1 MTDEMISH
9 IIVYGVVALASIICG
24 VWGFRWLRR
33 KLRNDELE
41 AEDFDL
47 GDPAT
52 RARLKRMIDKYGIT
66 GSADIRDGLVLEPI
80 DLSAAE
86 PLTIVFANAT
96 AFLGRLQNPAA
107 SSLYVRDSVNDR
119 FMLLSDLDLD
129 HLIDAHRVMQE
140 IARGR

>member
-1 MTDEMISH
+1 METISH
-9 IIVYGVVALASIICG
+9 IVVYGVVALASIICG
-24 VWGFRWLRR
+24 VWTVRWLHQKFRAEAQPEE
-33 KLRNDELE
+33 EL
-41 AEDFDL
+41 DL
-47 GDPAT
+47 SSADT

-66 GSADIRDGLVLEPI
+66 GSADIREGLVLEPI

-86 PLTIVFANAT
+86 PLTIVLANAT
-96 AFLGRLQNPAA
+96 AFIGRLQNPAA

-129 HLIDAHRVMQE
+129 HLIDAHRIMQE